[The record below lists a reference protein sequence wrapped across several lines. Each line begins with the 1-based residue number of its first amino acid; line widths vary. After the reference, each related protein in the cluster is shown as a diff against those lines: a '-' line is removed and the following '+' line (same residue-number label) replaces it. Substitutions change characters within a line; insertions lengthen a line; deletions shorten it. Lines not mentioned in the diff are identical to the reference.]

1 MSRMI
6 SLISQEF
13 TRLITP
19 IKEPRQVLLR
29 KFSEFSEFQFSKI
42 DRKHIL
48 HSMERFTHLDFTDF
62 TFIHKC
68 LAANCFHIVK
78 SIFHDFTV
86 ISMHYHRIVTVFN
99 RNKLYKLFSV
109 MPVDMSDMFR
119 LCMNHVHQ
127 CISDHAHGMFD
138 LLSTCFTA
146 WNRLKTL
153 YNALSVGMSGA
164 CVTCMNHVHQRISNQ
179 IHGMFYLI
187 SNYFTRWNS
196 LKTLYIVCPVDTTDM
211 FGICSNTTCQCSTD
225 HLSICPPCISVM
237 KEV

>member
-1 MSRMI
+1 MSRLI

-19 IKEPRQVLLR
+19 IKEPQQVLLL
-29 KFSEFSEFQFSKI
+29 KLSEFSEFPYGKL

-48 HSMERFTHLDFTDF
+48 LRMKRFTHLDFTDF

-68 LAANCFHIVK
+68 FAANCFHTVK

-99 RNKLYKLFSV
+99 RNKLYKLFSIL
-109 MPVDMSDMFR
+109 PVDMPDMFR

-127 CISDHAHGMFD
+127 CISDHTHGMFD

-146 WNRLKTL
+146 RYRLKTR

-164 CVTCMNHVHQRISNQ
+164 CVKCMNHVYQPISNQ
-179 IHGMFYLI
+179 IHGVFDLI
-187 SNYFTRWNS
+187 SNYITRCNK
-196 LKTLYIVCPVDTTDM
+196 LITLYIAYLVDSTDM
-211 FGICSNTTCQCSTD
+211 FSICSR
-225 HLSICPPCISVM
+225 
-237 KEV
+237 